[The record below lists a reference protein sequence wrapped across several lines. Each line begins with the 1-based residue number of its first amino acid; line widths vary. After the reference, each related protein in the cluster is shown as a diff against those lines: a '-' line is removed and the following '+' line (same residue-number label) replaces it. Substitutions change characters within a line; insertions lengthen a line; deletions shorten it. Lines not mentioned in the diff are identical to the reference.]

1 MALKVILFQ
10 LEEKHNKINL
20 YLEGGSKITF
30 HLNSFLNS
38 INYTKNNITAA
49 FTREQFKTSTIY
61 IKGNKQIT
69 IENDNK
75 KIQFFEHQLRK
86 AL

>member
-1 MALKVILFQ
+1 MALKVIIFQ
-10 LEEKHNKINL
+10 PEEKHNKINL

-30 HLNSFLNS
+30 HLNSFLNR

-49 FTREQFKTSTIY
+49 FTREQFKMSTTY

-75 KIQFFEHQLRK
+75 KIQFFEYQLK
-86 AL
+86 KFL